1 MSHERASSAGKPP
14 AVSHKRRL
22 GVILFLVYALI
33 YTAFVA
39 VNLADPAL
47 MDATFFAGLN
57 VAVIYGFGLI
67 VLAFILAIAYNR
79 ASRRHEA
86 AFGGSQEG
94 GAA

>member
-1 MSHERASSAGKPP
+1 MSHDRATTAGKVP
-14 AVSHKRRL
+14 AFSYKKRL
-22 GVILFLVYALI
+22 GVVLFWVYALI

-39 VNLADPAL
+39 VNLAAPAL

-57 VAVIYGFGLI
+57 VAVVYGFGLI